1 MPLAQSHGCVA
12 YDLWLLRPVAVNLLW
27 LVGAAGRP
35 SIAGLVT
42 VALEEGVLGA
52 TVLGVELILFGGARL
67 VPLTCGHSP

>member
-1 MPLAQSHGCVA
+1 MPLALGRGYVA

-27 LVGAAGRP
+27 LVGEASRP

-52 TVLGVELILFGGARL
+52 TVL
-67 VPLTCGHSP
+67 